1 MQPQM
6 MRQMPDANQ
15 MQEQTP
21 MMPQQASIQ
30 SPEFSQHQMRQM
42 VAPEFQQMQPSQTVP
57 FAHQFQMAPQTQQQM
72 PTHTFRQLQEMTQNF
87 GFEQP
92 NNDQI
97 AQSSPMHQQQQQFD
111 QFVNP
116 HHFVSM
122 PNPMAQQFALEDNTR
137 QYQYY

>member
-6 MRQMPDANQ
+6 MRQMPEAIQ

-21 MMPQQASIQ
+21 MMPQQTFVQ
-30 SPEFSQHQMRQM
+30 SSEFPQHQMRQM
-42 VAPEFQQMQPSQTVP
+42 VAPELQQMQPSQTVP

-72 PTHTFRQLQEMTQNF
+72 PTHAFRQSPLQEMPQNF
-87 GFEQP
+87 D
-92 NNDQI
+92 DQI
-97 AQSSPMHQQQQQFD
+97 AQSSPMHQQQQFD
-111 QFVNP
+111 QFINP

-122 PNPMAQQFALEDNTR
+122 PNPMAQQFAPEDNTR